1 MEKRQQLTDNEKVN
15 FFETSKKHCRAFL
28 LFDQI
33 NKKLGDEIY
42 QLQKKDFFTAISFE
56 VEKIKTYFSVLNK
69 IEKLE
74 QKLYVFGKA
83 FIFLYFI
90 IFFLK
95 KTKKTKPQI
104 KCL

>member
-1 MEKRQQLTDNEKVN
+1 M
-15 FFETSKKHCRAFL
+15 KKLIFL
-28 LFDQI
+28 KQVKNTVERFYFLI
-33 NKKLGDEIY
+33 KLIKKLGDEIY

-83 FIFLYFI
+83 FL
-90 IFFLK
+90 
-95 KTKKTKPQI
+95 
-104 KCL
+104 